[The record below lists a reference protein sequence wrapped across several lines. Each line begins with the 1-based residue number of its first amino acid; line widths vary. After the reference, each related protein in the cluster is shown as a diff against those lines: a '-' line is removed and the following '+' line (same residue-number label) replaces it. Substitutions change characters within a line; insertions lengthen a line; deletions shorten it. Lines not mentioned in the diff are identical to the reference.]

1 MVFFRLDLSDSGLS
15 LIFGL
20 PDAGY
25 SFLDLVWH
33 MQGFLS
39 LGGNCRYSELFPSPP
54 AQLPPCGR
62 STVKTFI
69 PIQDTTIL
77 KMIEYFVYIII

>member
-1 MVFFRLDLSDSGLS
+1 
-15 LIFGL
+15 
-20 PDAGY
+20 
-25 SFLDLVWH
+25 

-54 AQLPPCGR
+54 AQLPPCDRG
-62 STVKTFI
+62 TVKTFI

-77 KMIEYFVYIII
+77 KTIGYFVYIII